1 MAVARLRVVPCIAA
15 LAAVLLVAVAPG
27 GVAGHTRG
35 VRPGN
40 QQPSFP
46 ENATRVEAIERQF
59 MEWVRYMGG
68 LQHSTLHHALA
79 RAFPSYTLVVD
90 KNPAFGDFTTIQ
102 AAVDSIP
109 VINLVRV
116 VIKINSGT
124 YTEKVNVSPMRA
136 FITLEGAGADKTIV
150 QWGDTADSPSGRAGR
165 PLGTYNSASFA
176 VNAQYF
182 LARNITFKVTQSDAD
197 LPLFYLGCIAV
208 VSSICGDDTEQNTSP
223 VPKPGALGKQAVAL
237 RVSADNAAFVGCRF
251 LGAQDT
257 LYDHSGRHYYKE
269 CYIEGSVDFI
279 FGNALSLFEDCHV
292 HAIAR
297 DYGALTAQN
306 RQSMLE
312 DTGFSFVN
320 CRVTGSGALYLGRAW
335 GTFSRV
341 VFAFTYMDDIIIPRG
356 WHNWGDPNR
365 ELTVFYGQY
374 KCSGP
379 GASFSG
385 RVSWSRELTDEE
397 AKPFISLSFIDGT
410 EWVRL

>member
-1 MAVARLRVVPCIAA
+1 MAVAPVRLVACIVT
-15 LAAVLLVAVAPG
+15 LAAVAPG

-35 VRPGN
+35 VRPGTPK
-40 QQPSFP
+40 QQPFP
-46 ENATRVEAIERQF
+46 ENATRAEEIERQF

-68 LQHSTLHHALA
+68 LEHSTFHHALA

-90 KNPAFGDFTTIQ
+90 RNPAFGDFTTIQ
-102 AAVDSIP
+102 AAVDSLP

-116 VIKINSGT
+116 VIKVNAGT
-124 YTEKVNVSPMRA
+124 YTEKVNISPMRA

-150 QWGDTADSPSGRAGR
+150 QWGDSADSPSGRAGR

-176 VNAQYF
+176 VNAHYF
-182 LARNITFKVTQSDAD
+182 LARNITFK
-197 LPLFYLGCIAV
+197 
-208 VSSICGDDTEQNTSP
+208 NTSP
-223 VPKPGALGKQAVAL
+223 VPKPGASGKQAVAL
-237 RVSADNAAFVGCRF
+237 RVSADNAAFVGCKF

-257 LYDHSGRHYYKE
+257 LYDHSGRHYYKD

-279 FGNALSLFEDCHV
+279 FGNALSLYEDCHV

-341 VFAFTYMDDIIIPRG
+341 VFAYTYMDDIIVPRG
-356 WHNWGDPNR
+356 WYNWGDPNR
-365 ELTVFYGQY
+365 EMTVFYGQY
-374 KCSGP
+374 KCTGP

-385 RVSWSRELTDEE
+385 RVSWSRELTDDE

-410 EWVRL
+410 EWIRL